1 MRGKNREF
9 SAEFKARVAV
19 EAIKGEVTLNE
30 LTRKYGV
37 HGRQVNRWKQQ
48 GLSAISGIFTNK
60 GSKGNN
66 SDQKLIEQLYQ
77 QIGQMKYEL
86 DFLKKSVWDEK

>member
-37 HGRQVNRWKQQ
+37 HGRQVNRWKQ
-48 GLSAISGIFTNK
+48 
-60 GSKGNN
+60 
-66 SDQKLIEQLYQ
+66 
-77 QIGQMKYEL
+77 
-86 DFLKKSVWDEK
+86 